1 MRSKLL
7 RGLFPL
13 ACLGLLALSACAAK
27 ESNQPAAS
35 SSSSA
40 KVVASSSSTRASTT
54 SASSSSEPVAPLGPW
69 TEAKTAQLQSYILDR
84 WGPAMGQVYK
94 AYTPATLGN
103 FFGVPIPDGFLT
115 ATKGMTADMGGQVPE
130 LFWSMDGVAQ
140 PGQLAVVAV
149 YADSEAN
156 RSMAQHL
163 YVFTV
168 DPQGLGQV
176 WITQQNQGNPEN
188 KLYFLLT
195 QNEALRDFFSQLVGN
210 PAGMTSSVT
219 ETSPVTGAGVDT
231 KNLTANQAAN
241 WAAAHKAKGYGAP
254 YTRVDFTT
262 MVTGIDRSPDGL
274 VYIEVRENHN
284 SPTMMAAGAAPGV
297 ASNLSSYRIN
307 AAGHLELMDLRTG
320 NYQVVETSYYE

>member
-7 RGLFPL
+7 RSLFPL
-13 ACLGLLALSACAAK
+13 ACLGLSACAAK
-27 ESNQPAAS
+27 EAAHPVASSGSSSKVAAS
-35 SSSSA
+35 SSRTSA
-40 KVVASSSSTRASTT
+40 GTT
-54 SASSSSEPVAPLGPW
+54 SASSSSEPVAPVGPW
-69 TEAKTAQLQSYILDR
+69 TEAKTAQLQSYILDT

-115 ATKGMTADMGGQVPE
+115 ATKSMTADMGGQVPE

-176 WITQQNQGNPEN
+176 WITQQNQGNPEG
-188 KLYFLLT
+188 KLYFRLT

-210 PAGMTSSVT
+210 PAGM
-219 ETSPVTGAGVDT
+219 TSPVTGAGVDT

>member
-1 MRSKLL
+1 MRSQML

-27 ESNQPAAS
+27 EPAQPVASSGSSSKVAAS
-35 SSSSA
+35 SSRT
-40 KVVASSSSTRASTT
+40 STSTT
-54 SASSSSEPVAPLGPW
+54 SASSSSESMAMGPW
-69 TEAKTAQLQSYILDR
+69 TEAKTAQLQSYILDT

-168 DPQGLGQV
+168 DPQGFGQV
-176 WITQQNQGNPEN
+176 WITQQNQGNPEG
-188 KLYFLLT
+188 KLYFHLT

-241 WAAAHKAKGYGAP
+241 WASAHKAKGYGAP

-284 SPTMMAAGAAPGV
+284 SPTMRAAGAAPGV